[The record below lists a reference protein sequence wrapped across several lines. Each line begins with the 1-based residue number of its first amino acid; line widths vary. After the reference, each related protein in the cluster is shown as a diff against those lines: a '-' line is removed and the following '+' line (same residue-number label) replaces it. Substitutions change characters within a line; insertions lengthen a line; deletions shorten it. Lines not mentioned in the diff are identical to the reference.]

1 MISNAPR
8 RFMEARRV
16 TEKRIL
22 LAVDAFYIGGTETH
36 VLSLAKELIKN
47 NIFVA
52 IVANKTGNLVNSY
65 EALNCPIYHIE
76 FPKSITLEET
86 YETELIKQIELIIE
100 TEKISH
106 VHIHQTSSG
115 YLAGK
120 AAKNRDIPTIITIH
134 GTYYPNHE
142 IEELL
147 KLSDEVI
154 CVSPP
159 LCDYVKTFGV
169 EHPFLV
175 PNGINLE
182 DYPID
187 LAERDIRN
195 ELKIPEDATIL
206 LYASRITWA
215 KAHVCSIFLR
225 ACKDLKV
232 GEIPNLHVIVVGDGN
247 KLDEITSLARTIE
260 GICGEA
266 FIHIVGEQNNMHP
279 YYSIADCVVGTG
291 RVALE
296 AMASEKQVV
305 AVGNH
310 GYFGIVDTN
319 NFQEAWSHYFGDHG
333 SKAVCNRHQLS
344 DDLKKILRDTEQLRH
359 NGIKAREIIEEMFN
373 IQTIVK
379 KILKIY
385 SQQTKIRWDGI
396 RNILYIGWIGFNN
409 LGDELLWNMFKDTCA
424 KYLDVG
430 KFTIK
435 PSLPGTD
442 LKNLDEFDMVVLGG
456 GSLFLPGY
464 LQILQDAIHRGKSV
478 LIWGAGID
486 WIEEPTLGLL
496 LNDQLTSLNPSFT
509 QKDVDVLE
517 EVLEHALFVGVR
529 GPLTKKAIELMVGNE
544 ISAKV
549 KVIGDPALLLQNAH
563 LLQTP
568 EKEKIIGINWGTTFN
583 RLYGANE
590 ESVEEQLVETAK
602 RLINKG
608 YKILIYTVWNDDI
621 LHCERLYNKIN
632 DPDNVVLD
640 KNLYTE
646 QQLITQLSRCKA
658 TINFKLYAN
667 ILSLI
672 ANVPSIPLGYR
683 FKVFDFAALLGLPHL
698 VVSTSSQQLT
708 DDLLE
713 RVIMIEKNELEPVK
727 QYNTIQQKYISLL
740 ESPFTK
746 K

>member
-1 MISNAPR
+1 
-8 RFMEARRV
+8 MEA
-16 TEKRIL
+16 
-22 LAVDAFYIGGTETH
+22 
-36 VLSLAKELIKN
+36 
-47 NIFVA
+47 
-52 IVANKTGNLVNSY
+52 
-65 EALNCPIYHIE
+65 
-76 FPKSITLEET
+76 
-86 YETELIKQIELIIE
+86 
-100 TEKISH
+100 
-106 VHIHQTSSG
+106 
-115 YLAGK
+115 
-120 AAKNRDIPTIITIH
+120 
-134 GTYYPNHE
+134 
-142 IEELL
+142 
-147 KLSDEVI
+147 
-154 CVSPP
+154 
-159 LCDYVKTFGV
+159 
-169 EHPFLV
+169 
-175 PNGINLE
+175 
-182 DYPID
+182 
-187 LAERDIRN
+187 
-195 ELKIPEDATIL
+195 
-206 LYASRITWA
+206 
-215 KAHVCSIFLR
+215 
-225 ACKDLKV
+225 
-232 GEIPNLHVIVVGDGN
+232 
-247 KLDEITSLARTIE
+247 
-260 GICGEA
+260 
-266 FIHIVGEQNNMHP
+266 
-279 YYSIADCVVGTG
+279 
-291 RVALE
+291 
-296 AMASEKQVV
+296 
-305 AVGNH
+305 
-310 GYFGIVDTN
+310 
-319 NFQEAWSHYFGDHG
+319 
-333 SKAVCNRHQLS
+333 
-344 DDLKKILRDTEQLRH
+344 
-359 NGIKAREIIEEMFN
+359 
-373 IQTIVK
+373 
-379 KILKIY
+379 
-385 SQQTKIRWDGI
+385 
-396 RNILYIGWIGFNN
+396 
-409 LGDELLWNMFKDTCA
+409 
-424 KYLDVG
+424 
-430 KFTIK
+430 
-435 PSLPGTD
+435 PS
-442 LKNLDEFDMVVLGG
+442 
-456 GSLFLPGY
+456 FLPGY

-509 QKDVDVLE
+509 QKDVGVLE

-549 KVIGDPALLLQNAH
+549 KVIVDPALLLQNAH

>member
-1 MISNAPR
+1 MISNAPK
-8 RFMEARRV
+8 RFMEVRRV

-36 VLSLAKELIKN
+36 VLGLAKELIRN

-52 IVANKTGNLVNSY
+52 IVANKTGSLVNSF
-65 EALNCPIYHIE
+65 EALKCPIYHIE
-76 FPKSITLEET
+76 FPKTINLEKN
-86 YETELIKQIELIIE
+86 YETDLVKQIELIIE
-100 TEKISH
+100 SENISH
-106 VHIHQTSSG
+106 VHIHQTPSG

-120 AAKNRDIPTIITIH
+120 AAANKDIPTIITIH

-142 IEELL
+142 IQELL
-147 KLSDEVI
+147 QLSDAVI

-159 LCDYVKTFGV
+159 LCDYVKTFGI
-169 EHPFLV
+169 EHPYLV
-175 PNGINLE
+175 PNGISFDDYSKNL
-182 DYPID
+182 P
-187 LAERDIRN
+187 AKDIRN

-215 KAHVCSIFLR
+215 KAHVCSVLLR
-225 ACKDLKV
+225 ACKDLKL

-247 KLDEITSLARTIE
+247 KLDEIKSLAQTIE

-310 GYFGIVDTN
+310 GYFGIVDTD

-344 DDLKKILRDTEQLRH
+344 GDLKKILVDKEQLRL
-359 NGIKAREIIEEMFN
+359 NGIKAREITEEMFN

-379 KILKIY
+379 KILNVY
-385 SQQTKIRWDGI
+385 SQQTKIKWDGI
-396 RNILYIGWIGFNN
+396 KNILYIGWIGFNN
-409 LGDELLWNMFKDTCA
+409 LGDELLWNIFRDTCA
-424 KYLDVG
+424 KYLD
-430 KFTIK
+430 KDKITLK

-442 LKNLDEFDMVVLGG
+442 LKNLDEYDMVVLGG

-464 LQILQDAIHRGKSV
+464 LQILQNAIHRGKSV
-478 LIWGAGID
+478 LIWGSGLD
-486 WIEEPTLGLL
+486 WIEEPTLNLL
-496 LNDQLTSLNPSFT
+496 LNNQLSSLEQNFI
-509 QKDVDVLE
+509 QKDIDVLE

-529 GPLTKKAIELMVGNE
+529 GPLTKKAIEIMVGVE
-544 ISAKV
+544 KSRKV
-549 KVIGDPALLLQNAH
+549 KVIGDPALLLQNTH
-563 LLQTP
+563 LLQSQ

-590 ESVEEQLVETAK
+590 NLVEEQLVETANK
-602 RLINKG
+602 LINKG
-608 YKILIYTVWNDDI
+608 YKILIYTVWTNDI
-621 LHCERLYNKIN
+621 PHCERLYNKIN
-632 DPDNVVLD
+632 NPDYVTLD

-646 QQLITQLSRCKA
+646 QQLITQLSKCKA
-658 TINFKLYAN
+658 TINFKLHAN
-667 ILSLI
+667 LLSLA

-698 VVSTSSQQLT
+698 VVSTSSKQLT
-708 DDLLE
+708 DDLLDRIE
-713 RVIMIEKNELEPVK
+713 MIENNELKPVK
-727 QYNTIQQKYISLL
+727 QYNIIRQNHTSLL

-746 K
+746 N